1 MSRLTLP
8 VAALQYYHVASILL
22 EKDRA
27 SPFELDQ
34 HARIVCG
41 LALSSNSEAVIV
53 NSYAPICFSRS
64 LDGYTDCGADFC
76 RLQVVN
82 EGR

>member
-1 MSRLTLP
+1 MFMLTLP

-41 LALSSNSEAVIV
+41 LALSSKSEAVIV

-64 LDGYTDCGADFC
+64 LNRYGGYGADFC
-76 RLQVVN
+76 RLQMVN
-82 EGR
+82 ERR